1 MPRVLLLLTLV
12 CAMSSSLV
20 AEDAIE
26 SARVALDKA
35 KKLYTDTA
43 ERSKADLQSAVTREI
58 KRQRANSKRSVEDQI
73 AHIETLET
81 ELRLFQNEH
90 VLPKADVL
98 KDEVT
103 DYKESLRKAKLKCE
117 KPNEPTNKI
126 IGTKTCSF
134 PNDSLITLIDLS
146 IKSFF

>member
-43 ERSKADLQSAVTREI
+43 GRAKADLQSAVTREI

-81 ELRLFQNEH
+81 ELRLLENENA
-90 VLPKADVL
+90 LPKAEVL

-103 DYKESLRKAKLKCE
+103 DYKESLRKAKL
-117 KPNEPTNKI
+117 
-126 IGTKTCSF
+126 
-134 PNDSLITLIDLS
+134 
-146 IKSFF
+146 